1 MAENTKILKLNL
13 DCCYFIG
20 EKPCK
25 YGCLCPGCEHYKK
38 MGYRILIIKQAALGD
53 VLRTTAVLSGLKR
66 KYPDSH
72 ITWLTAP
79 RAKDLLLEN
88 SLIDRVYTFGLETIV
103 RLQVEEFDELI
114 CLDKEPS
121 STAMA
126 VLTRAGIKK
135 GFLMQEQGNVCPA
148 NKEAEYTFS
157 LGLSDELKFK
167 KNKKTYQ
174 QLIYEVCDLK
184 YEADEYV
191 FKLTDEEKD
200 FAQNKFGSRLKP
212 NKPVIG
218 LNIGSD
224 KMFAGKSWR
233 LDGFIELAQK
243 LYRDIGADI
252 LILGGAVEQK
262 KNRVLVEKL
271 TALKV
276 PVIDSGCDNDLRQFA
291 GIVNLCD
298 IIVTGD
304 TLCLHI
310 GIGLKKKIAALFAS
324 TCAQEID
331 LYNRGE
337 FIISPA
343 ECAPCYRK
351 DCPYDL
357 KCMDLI
363 SVDSVYT
370 AVKGLLK

>member
-1 MAENTKILKLNL
+1 LA
-13 DCCYFIG
+13 
-20 EKPCK
+20 
-25 YGCLCPGCEHYKK
+25 
-38 MGYRILIIKQAALGD
+38 
-53 VLRTTAVLSGLKR
+53 
-66 KYPDSH
+66 
-72 ITWLTAP
+72 
-79 RAKDLLLEN
+79 
-88 SLIDRVYTFGLETIV
+88 
-103 RLQVEEFDELI
+103 RLQVEEYDEII
-114 CLDKEPS
+114 CLDKEPF
-121 STAMA
+121 STAAA
-126 VLTRAGIKK
+126 VLTGTMIEIDREEKGIKQKRRTIRK
-135 GFLMQEQGNVCPA
+135 GFLMQEQGNICPA

-174 QLIYEVCDLK
+174 QLIYEVCGLK
-184 YEADEYV
+184 YEKDEYV
-191 FKLTDEEKD
+191 FKLTDEEID
-200 FAQNKFGSRLKP
+200 FARNKFGSRLKP

-224 KMFAGKSWR
+224 KMFTGKAWR
-233 LDGFIELAQK
+233 VQGFIELAQK
-243 LYRDIGADI
+243 IYNDTGANI
-252 LILGGAVEQK
+252 LILGGAEERR
-262 KNRVLVEKL
+262 KNKILLDKIK
-271 TALKV
+271 A
-276 PVIDSGCDNDLRQFA
+276 PIIDTGCDNDLRQFA
-291 GIVNLCD
+291 GIINLCD

-310 GIGLKKKIAALFAS
+310 GIALKKKIAALFAS